1 MGGGGG
7 EELTSDLRSLRVNG
21 KRQTTRGFSSSKH
34 LVNTVPS
41 SHGKTTKVEHDTGC
55 NHDGRSFFSL
65 AINNNWGLKSRST
78 LDYKEIQKHMTGR
91 QQSKMQHSSQATEC
105 AIIKTLDIFQKQF
118 RPKTHRE
125 QNARSYFQQTAELLA
140 AAPPKQR
147 HLEIQ
152 LQLVIAA

>member
-1 MGGGGG
+1 MVLLLKFQVEVFAG
-7 EELTSDLRSLRVNG
+7 SLHC
-21 KRQTTRGFSSSKH
+21 GFSSSKH

-55 NHDGRSFFSL
+55 NHNGRSFFSL

-105 AIIKTLDIFQKQF
+105 AIIKTLDIFQKNF
-118 RPKTHRE
+118 VLRLTESKTQDLTFNKQQNFSLLPHR
-125 QNARSYFQQTAELLA
+125 NSDTSKYNFNL
-140 AAPPKQR
+140 
-147 HLEIQ
+147 
-152 LQLVIAA
+152 